1 MSVRQNG
8 LYYLGMTSKTWLKGN
23 LHTHTTNSDGDASPK
38 HVSEW
43 YHEHGYDW
51 LCLSDHNHLTI
62 LEGSKAEKSKWPL
75 LVHGEEV
82 TSRQSAGP
90 VHVNGYGI
98 TELVEASDST
108 DIVTAMREN
117 VERIIA
123 AGGMASIN
131 HPNFRWAFDDGA
143 MMQVEGYKF
152 MEVFNGHPNT
162 HNDGGGGKTSTA
174 GIWDRLLSH
183 GRRVWGI
190 AVDDSHHYTNEF
202 AADRS
207 NPGRGWVQVDADTL
221 TEHGILE
228 AMSSGDFYASTGVKI
243 GDMVSNT
250 REVNLEIDPETEPD
264 GIQAKY
270 TTLFTGSNGRLL
282 YESTTNSPSYKP
294 TRLDGYVRATV
305 YSSRGTRAW
314 TQPVF
319 IGS

>member
-1 MSVRQNG
+1 
-8 LYYLGMTSKTWLKGN
+8 MTQKSWLKGN
-23 LHTHTTNSDGDASPK
+23 LHTHTTNSDGDESPE
-38 HVSEW
+38 HVAEW

-62 LEGSKAEKSKWPL
+62 LEGSVAEKAKWPL
-75 LVHGEEV
+75 LVRGEEV
-82 TSRQSAGP
+82 TSRDAGGP

-117 VERIIA
+117 VERIID

-131 HPNFRWAFDDGA
+131 HPNFRWAFDHGA

-152 MEVFNGHPNT
+152 MEVFNGHPDT
-162 HNDGGGGKTSTA
+162 HSSGGGGRASTE
-174 GIWDRLLSH
+174 GIWDRLLSN
-183 GRRVWGI
+183 GRRAWGI
-190 AVDDSHHYTNEF
+190 AVDDAHHYTGEF
-202 AADRS
+202 GHDRS
-207 NPGRGWVQVDADTL
+207 NPGRGWVQVKSASLTQKDVLDAM
-221 TEHGILE
+221 EQ
-228 AMSSGDFYASTGVKI
+228 GDFYATTGVTI

-250 REVNLEIDPETEPD
+250 REINIEIDPETHAD
-264 GIQAKY
+264 GTQAKY

-282 YESTTNSPSYKP
+282 YETISNTAAYKP

-305 YSSRGTRAW
+305 YSSRGTKAW

-319 IGS
+319 VSE

>member
-1 MSVRQNG
+1 
-8 LYYLGMTSKTWLKGN
+8 
-23 LHTHTTNSDGDASPK
+23 
-38 HVSEW
+38 
-43 YHEHGYDW
+43 
-51 LCLSDHNHLTI
+51 
-62 LEGSKAEKSKWPL
+62 
-75 LVHGEEV
+75 
-82 TSRQSAGP
+82 
-90 VHVNGYGI
+90 VNGYGI

-207 NPGRGWVQVDADTL
+207 NPGRGWVQVDADTP
-221 TEHGILE
+221 TEYGILE
-228 AMSSGDFYASTGVKI
+228 AMSRGDFYASTGVKI